1 MSADVFS
8 RLCIRE
14 GRTTKTVEI
23 SMSKVIRNF
32 DSDTT
37 IFHEG
42 EVGRHLYIVR
52 SGKVAIRR
60 LIKGEQKELAILTK
74 GAIFGE
80 MALLDGGP
88 RVASAIALEPTECDE
103 ISIDLMRHRFDK
115 MDAFDKA
122 LLRVLIQTIRQTL
135 KIYDEA
141 MDSADILPD

>member
-1 MSADVFS
+1 
-8 RLCIRE
+8 
-14 GRTTKTVEI
+14 
-23 SMSKVIRNF
+23 MSKVVRSF
-32 DSDTT
+32 DIDTT

-52 SGKVAIRR
+52 SGKVSIRR
-60 LIKGEQKELAILTK
+60 TVKGEQKELAVLTK

-88 RVASAIALEPTECDE
+88 RVASAVAIEQSECDE
-103 ISIDLMRHRFDK
+103 ISIDLMRQRFDK

-141 MDSADILPD
+141 MDSAEILPD